1 MDNYPSIIKAEVL
14 INLHHTVNS
23 DLSEHQV
30 FYVSS
35 FRKKHQ
41 GDIMKVE
48 TASKG
53 ERRRINTYF
62 VNRDGFYDRLPE
74 GLFHG
79 RRSEKRMP
87 MKQGDSRDGYD
98 TQEKEKAWSRK
109 FFQPFEN
116 FLFAINIK
124 AEKLISQWHKNADS
138 ALGDFFLH
146 DIRFQQISEP
156 FRQKI
161 FSMLACFPYIRGDEK
176 RIAFFLTSIFDAEVN
191 VSWKEGFEA
200 FHASDDDEPMN
211 RLGQTTLGFETVCG
225 DRTME
230 HVQKWMFY
238 IKASPDK
245 LAKSINQR
253 ETQNIYDIIKSFFVP
268 VGVIAEFIVVAT
280 EMSKLTLR
288 CESSDVN
295 NQYLGYNISV

>member
-1 MDNYPSIIKAEVL
+1 MDNYPSTIKAEVL
-14 INLHHTVNS
+14 INLDHAVNP
-23 DLSEHQV
+23 DLLEHQV
-30 FYVSS
+30 FYVSD

-53 ERRRINTYF
+53 EKRRINTYF

-87 MKQGDSRDGYD
+87 NQQGGSRDAYD
-98 TQEKEKAWSRK
+98 TKEKERAWSRK

-116 FLFAINIK
+116 FLFAINVK
-124 AEKLISQWHKNADS
+124 AEKLISHWHKNADS

-161 FSMLACFPYIRGDEK
+161 FSMLACFPYIRGDYK
-176 RIAFFLTSIFDAEVN
+176 RVAFFLAAIFEAEVI
-191 VSWKEGFEA
+191 VSRKEGFEV
-200 FHASDDDEPMN
+200 FHANDDEPMN
-211 RLGQTTLGFETVCG
+211 HLGQTTLGVDTVCG

-230 HVQKWMFY
+230 HVQKWKFY
-238 IKASPDK
+238 IKTSPDK
-245 LAKSINQR
+245 LAQNINQK

-268 VGVIAEFIVVAT
+268 VGIMTEFVVVAA
-280 EMSKLTLR
+280 EMSKLTLL
-288 CESSDVN
+288 CDSSDGN
-295 NQYLGYNISV
+295 NQYLGYNTSV